1 MKGIVI
7 YNSIIP
13 KLFSWVIDVN
23 AITLFPFI
31 FIKNDGDPVTE
42 NHENIHV
49 AQYAELFIFGF
60 LFLYLFDFIKGVL
73 MLKNMKKAYK
83 MIRFEQEAYAMEK
96 TADYLEIRER
106 FAWRNY

>member
-1 MKGIVI
+1 VKGIIV
-7 YNSIIP
+7 YNSIVP
-13 KLFSWVIDVN
+13 KLLSWFVEAY

-31 FIKNDGDPVTE
+31 FIRDDGDLIAE
-42 NHENIHV
+42 NHENIHIT
-49 AQYAELFIFGF
+49 QYAELFVFGF
-60 LFLYLFDFIKGVL
+60 LILYIFDFIKGL
-73 MLKNMKKAYK
+73 LRYKNFQKAYK